1 MPPRSASTRA
11 FLRRRLLPAT
21 ALLLCAALLAA
32 CGNAGQGEAPADAAP
47 QQATLRIGKQFGIV
61 YLLLDVADAKG
72 FIVEQAKTQG
82 LAVKVETRQLS
93 GGAAINDAL
102 LSGAIDVAG
111 AGTGP
116 LFTLWDRT
124 RGRQDV
130 RGVASLGN
138 FPYQLISNA
147 PSVRSID
154 DLRPSD
160 RIAVPAVGV
169 SVQARILQYAS
180 AQRWGQAQ
188 ALKLDAQQV
197 ALPHPDAAAAIISGG
212 SEITAHFSTP
222 PFQQQELARNPA
234 AHVILDSYQVLGGPS
249 SATVLYATAKFR
261 KDNPALYHAF
271 LAGLD
276 QAAKFIV
283 AHPEEAAE
291 VYVQRNPGSERE
303 QVLAVLRDPQVQ
315 FTIAPQNTLGLGRFM
330 QQVGAIKQ
338 APGAVGDYFF
348 DDPLIAGG
356 S

>member
-1 MPPRSASTRA
+1 MNPRPARHARRA
-11 FLRRRLLPAT
+11 RLT
-21 ALLLCAALLAA
+21 SLLLAALACGAALLGG
-32 CGNAGQGEAPADAAP
+32 CQRQEAGQGATGGQET
-47 QQATLRIGKQFGIV
+47 QTLRIGKQFGIV
-61 YLLLDVADAKG
+61 YLVLDVAEARG
-72 FIVEQAKTQG
+72 LIEQQAKAEG
-82 LAVKVETRQLS
+82 LNLKVESRQLS
-93 GGAAINDAL
+93 GGSAINDAL
-102 LSGAIDVAG
+102 LGGAIDIAG

-116 LFTLWDRT
+116 LFTIWDRT
-124 RGRQDV
+124 RGRQEV

-138 FPYQLISNA
+138 FPYQLVST
-147 PSVRSID
+147 SDTVRSID
-154 DLRPSD
+154 DLGAQD

-169 SVQARILQYAS
+169 SVQSRILQYAS
-180 AQRWGQAQ
+180 AQRWGQDQ

-212 SEITAHFSTP
+212 SEITTHFSTP
-222 PFQQQELARNPA
+222 PYQQQELARNPK

-261 KDNPALYHAF
+261 QDNPKVYHAF

-276 QAAKFIV
+276 EAARFIT

-291 VYVQRNPGSERE
+291 LFVQRNPGSDKA
-303 QVLAVLRDPQVQ
+303 QVLEILRDEQVQ
-315 FTIAPQNTLGLGRFM
+315 FKIAPENTLGLGKFM

-338 APGAVGDYFF
+338 APSAVGDYFF

>member
-1 MPPRSASTRA
+1 MPVRA
-11 FLRRRLLPAT
+11 PARRRFPSSLFAVVAAT
-21 ALLLCAALLAA
+21 ALLLAGCQPPAQHAAAA
-32 CGNAGQGEAPADAAP
+32 GEA
-47 QQATLRIGKQFGIV
+47 ATLRIGKQFGIV
-61 YLLLDVADAKG
+61 YLLLDVAEARG
-72 FIVEQAKTQG
+72 FIVEQAKRDGIALT
-82 LAVKVETRQLS
+82 VDSRQLS

-102 LSGAIDVAG
+102 LGGAIDIAG

-116 LFTLWDRT
+116 LFTIWDRT

-138 FPYQLISNA
+138 FPYQL
-147 PSVRSID
+147 VSINPKVHSIA
-154 DLRPSD
+154 DLGPDD

-169 SVQARILQYAS
+169 SVQSRILQYAS
-180 AQRWGQAQ
+180 AQHWGQAQ
-188 ALKLDAQQV
+188 ALKLDPQQV

-212 SEITAHFSTP
+212 GAVSAHFSTP
-222 PFQQQELARNPA
+222 PYQQQELARNPA

-261 KDNPALYHAF
+261 NDNPKVYHAF

-276 QAAKFIV
+276 EAASFIA
-283 AHPEEAAE
+283 AHPDEAADLF
-291 VYVQRNPGSERE
+291 VQRNPGSDKA

-315 FTIAPQNTLGLGRFM
+315 FKVAPENTLGLGKFM
-330 QQVGAIKQ
+330 HQVGAIKQ
-338 APGAVGDYFF
+338 APAAVDDYFF